1 MTENKNRC
9 VITGLG
15 MICAIGNSVEET
27 WENALKGTCGIKE
40 VKSVS
45 SEGCYANLAAEVDC
59 DALDSLP
66 KANEMDRASKLC
78 VKAAG
83 EAIGDAK
90 IDLSKDNATRVSV
103 IMGSCVGGVVSVE
116 DYYANGKPAANIP
129 KMPISAIA
137 NQVAEIYGAGG
148 VVTNIGNACAAG
160 TISVS
165 YACDLI
171 RQGISDVVLAGGSDA
186 FASVPYAGFL
196 SLSALDTSP
205 CAPFNHCHGITL
217 GEGSG
222 VLVVESYEHAMARG
236 AKIYCE
242 VLGSGV
248 TTDAHHIT
256 APREDGMCQMI
267 AINRAIE
274 HSGLNASDIGYVNA
288 HGTGTAKNDNAEFL
302 SLHTIFDDKNDNLSV
317 SSTKAMVGHCLGA
330 AGAIEAVF
338 AVKAL
343 TENEIPAT
351 IGYNDEDLEVLKE
364 KAGKIDFMPND
375 SKKKELTNVMSNS
388 FAFGGNNASII
399 FSKEAGDVKAPVNED
414 KLLITGAGIV
424 STVGNTVEDYIK
436 AVKENEAPESES
448 VTSEVGSD
456 DFKALDVKMAF
467 YRKLDK
473 FSQLQAVS
481 GIAAI
486 KNANL
491 EVTDDNAA
499 DIGIVVGTADGPLTT
514 VCNFQMD
521 LTEKGNSA
529 GSAFKFPNTVYNA
542 AGGYL
547 SINSGIKGYNV
558 TVTNGT
564 QSGLQGIAYAMQI
577 LRQDRAKVMLAT
589 GTDENSEVMTE
600 FYEKLSLIG
609 KDASEA
615 YTDESGFTLSDG
627 STSMVIET
635 ATSAKERGA
644 EVLAEVAGFGM
655 AHKSVSFGKLSG
667 SGEALDEAIK
677 LACKDAKIELSD
689 IDGIV
694 GFGGGL
700 AAIDKLEL
708 DSYRRVFGEVK
719 PVIAIKNITGE
730 GRAATATLQ
739 AVHAALTLSG
749 KLGDEQKAYEV
760 TANGA
765 EKKTVNTSAMKNLL
779 VTSYGAGGSY
789 TALIVRK

>member
-90 IDLSKDNATRVSV
+90 IDLSKDDATRVSV

-288 HGTGTAKNDNAEFL
+288 HGTGTAKNDNA
-302 SLHTIFDDKNDNLSV
+302 
-317 SSTKAMVGHCLGA
+317 
-330 AGAIEAVF
+330 
-338 AVKAL
+338 
-343 TENEIPAT
+343 
-351 IGYNDEDLEVLKE
+351 
-364 KAGKIDFMPND
+364 
-375 SKKKELTNVMSNS
+375 
-388 FAFGGNNASII
+388 
-399 FSKEAGDVKAPVNED
+399 
-414 KLLITGAGIV
+414 
-424 STVGNTVEDYIK
+424 
-436 AVKENEAPESES
+436 
-448 VTSEVGSD
+448 
-456 DFKALDVKMAF
+456 
-467 YRKLDK
+467 
-473 FSQLQAVS
+473 
-481 GIAAI
+481 
-486 KNANL
+486 
-491 EVTDDNAA
+491 
-499 DIGIVVGTADGPLTT
+499 
-514 VCNFQMD
+514 
-521 LTEKGNSA
+521 
-529 GSAFKFPNTVYNA
+529 
-542 AGGYL
+542 
-547 SINSGIKGYNV
+547 
-558 TVTNGT
+558 
-564 QSGLQGIAYAMQI
+564 
-577 LRQDRAKVMLAT
+577 
-589 GTDENSEVMTE
+589 
-600 FYEKLSLIG
+600 
-609 KDASEA
+609 
-615 YTDESGFTLSDG
+615 
-627 STSMVIET
+627 
-635 ATSAKERGA
+635 
-644 EVLAEVAGFGM
+644 
-655 AHKSVSFGKLSG
+655 
-667 SGEALDEAIK
+667 
-677 LACKDAKIELSD
+677 
-689 IDGIV
+689 
-694 GFGGGL
+694 
-700 AAIDKLEL
+700 
-708 DSYRRVFGEVK
+708 
-719 PVIAIKNITGE
+719 
-730 GRAATATLQ
+730 
-739 AVHAALTLSG
+739 
-749 KLGDEQKAYEV
+749 
-760 TANGA
+760 
-765 EKKTVNTSAMKNLL
+765 
-779 VTSYGAGGSY
+779 
-789 TALIVRK
+789 